1 MSAFIISK
9 KSMEYIVDGIN
20 RIPHRE
26 RTHLFYGSV
35 IPKSN
40 EMGRKFYATNLDAV
54 TQRYPDE
61 SLEGLP
67 GPIDKSDILDNYEF
81 TPVHDGSLVK
91 TYKKICSLIYQCSEG
106 DVFKREDFK
115 QIVRI
120 KNKIADSIVTSLP
133 EYLEEN

>member
-1 MSAFIISK
+1 MD
-9 KSMEYIVDGIN
+9 YIVDGIN
-20 RIPHRE
+20 RIPHTELWRE
-26 RTHLFYGSV
+26 GT
-35 IPKSN
+35 PN